1 MLPAK
6 ELQEANVNAGF
17 QMLGE
22 TNQPQGGAYGSAE
35 QDNLS
40 HRLDSALQDKMG
52 GAPLAPTEE
61 LQRKLTDL
69 TERFERLSSRHKHI
83 VEERDV
89 LSRQVAELR
98 RKLDEKGEVARGH
111 DAAEEIRMLGKLM
124 EADRRLREMA
134 LERGLVGDDPY
145 LKHEKFVDAFFKIV
159 TRDTK

>member
-6 ELQEANVNAGF
+6 EFQEVNAGF

-22 TNQPQGGAYGSAE
+22 ADQPQQGGAYGNVE

-40 HRLDSALQDKMG
+40 HRLDNALQDKMG
-52 GAPLAPTEE
+52 GPPDPTEE

-111 DAAEEIRMLGKLM
+111 DSAEEIRMLGKLM
-124 EADRRLREMA
+124 EADRRLREIA
-134 LERGLVGDDPY
+134 LEKGLAGDDPY

-159 TRDTK
+159 TRDAK